1 MARSIMLRGGWST
14 TDRRLDA
21 IPEFDPRSR
30 RYPVSEVLTDKQ
42 RGLRSFGWDCDVWL
56 NQGTEG
62 AAVGYAWAHE
72 LAADPA
78 AVKGV
83 TKKLARDIYKNARRV
98 DEWAGERYSGTS
110 VLAGAKIVRFR
121 GYMSEYRWG
130 FGVIDALLAIAYF
143 GPVVLGIPWYESM
156 NQPRPSGLLEVSKD
170 HQGNRHA
177 ILATGVALRARLRGE
192 AGPLSVVHLRNSW
205 GKRWGVEGDCWILV
219 DDFEALLRDGGEC
232 CVPIGR
238 SPRPD
243 RAFLALTRRRR

>member
-56 NQGTEG
+56 NQRDDG
-62 AAVGYAWAHE
+62 AAVGYAWAHQ
-72 LAADPA
+72 LAAAPA
-78 AVKGV
+78 EVKGV

-130 FGVIDALLAIAYF
+130 FGVIDALRAIAYF
-143 GPVVLGIPWYESM
+143 GPVVIGIPWYESM
-156 NQPRPSGLLEVSKD
+156 KQPRPSGLLEVSKD
-170 HQGNRHA
+170 DEGNRHA

-219 DDFEALLRDGGEC
+219 DDFEALLRDDGEC

>member
-56 NQGTEG
+56 NQRDDG
-62 AAVGYAWAHE
+62 AAVGYAWAHQ
-72 LAADPA
+72 LASDPA
-78 AVKGV
+78 EVKGV

-98 DEWAGERYSGTS
+98 DGWAGERYSGTS

-130 FGVIDALLAIAYF
+130 FGVIDALRAIAYF
-143 GPVVLGIPWYESM
+143 GPVVIGIPWYESM
-156 NQPRPSGLLEVSKD
+156 KEPRPSGLLEVTKD
-170 HQGNRHA
+170 GGGNRHA

-219 DDFEALLRDGGEC
+219 DDFEALLRDDGEC